1 MVKDWSQW
9 NQWPKRQPREAGGKG
24 KSKGGS
30 QGHAKEKPAMP
41 SYDAQPSASSLPADG
56 SRDSLRAALV
66 DIMAENNMMI
76 PDKYKHIVEPDIT
89 EQINTDQKALNS
101 KRKINAR
108 IERLKKAMTRKDD
121 QWAQFRADLKD
132 HLLKEQQRYEQEKQ
146 ELQEALAQS
155 QVDLDKMM
163 RQENIEQDS
172 KMEETPDP
180 LDELI
185 TAGTKKDGKEDTAK
199 AIPEEIRRTQADHQ
213 LLMQQMGELQ
223 QQMMYMVQAF
233 QPPMMGS
240 PMRAGENTPLAT
252 PTKVIGTRR
261 HALEPFARQSRR
273 EQDGPYVKTP
283 PKPRKVDAQL
293 STELA
298 LDESDIEEVLAP
310 TTKDGYGTADTM

>member
-1 MVKDWSQW
+1 MESMAKTSAQRGRRQRQEQRRTTRTWQGKAGYALLRCAAIGILIASGWISRFIACSPSRHHGREQHDDSGQVQAHCRAGHCGTDQHR
-9 NQWPKRQPREAGGKG
+9 PKGTELKAQDQCAYRTPQEGNDPQGRAMGTVQ
-24 KSKGGS
+24 SGS
-30 QGHAKEKPAMP
+30 QGSP
-41 SYDAQPSASSLPADG
+41 SQ
-56 SRDSLRAALV
+56 RAAE
-66 DIMAENNMMI
+66 IRAGE
-76 PDKYKHIVEPDIT
+76 
-89 EQINTDQKALNS
+89 
-101 KRKINAR
+101 
-108 IERLKKAMTRKDD
+108 MT
-121 QWAQFRADLKD
+121 
-132 HLLKEQQRYEQEKQ
+132 
-146 ELQEALAQS
+146 QS

-163 RQENIEQDS
+163 RQESIEQDS

-273 EQDGPYVKTP
+273 EQEGPYVKTP